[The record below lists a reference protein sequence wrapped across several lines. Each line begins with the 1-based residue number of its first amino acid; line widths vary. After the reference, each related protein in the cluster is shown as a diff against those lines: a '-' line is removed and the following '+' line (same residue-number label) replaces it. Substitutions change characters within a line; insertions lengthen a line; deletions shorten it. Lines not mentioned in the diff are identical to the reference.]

1 MSHTK
6 HIKLLKYKIDVFNPL
21 KQEILVRFEA
31 LTMVLLKIQD
41 FWDVMLY

>member
-21 KQEILVRFEA
+21 KQGILVRFEA
-31 LTMVLLKIQD
+31 HTMVLLKIQD
-41 FWDVMLY
+41 FWDVMPD